1 MGRNRDMA
9 SRSKAA
15 HSERKRPKSTLILT
29 VNYPIY
35 PCCKATSRL
44 PHKPIRSAQWQT
56 VYFFKSCSPS
66 RLIDWYLIRLLL
78 DSLVFLY
85 LVFYC
90 AGFSPCGF
98 SMCGFATS
106 GLSPCGYSPCGGT
119 ENTWFALRAACSYA
133 GISEYGKP
141 FKSRLQRKKMP
152 KIYPYPDSKSS
163 CLPAH
168 LRQRKPPVPQTVYRG
183 QRDRRFGFS
192 DCSCTDDFVS
202 FFIQGCHSGYS

>member
-119 ENTWFALRAACSYA
+119 EKHLICALSGVPLCGNI
-133 GISEYGKP
+133 GIWQALQKP
-141 FKSRLQRKKMP
+141 LTAKENAKNRPLSWQ
-152 KIYPYPDSKSS
+152 
-163 CLPAH
+163 
-168 LRQRKPPVPQTVYRG
+168 
-183 QRDRRFGFS
+183 
-192 DCSCTDDFVS
+192 
-202 FFIQGCHSGYS
+202 